1 MKIFKLFTT
10 LIILTVLSQKVFGTA
25 QVPDY
30 LIINGDTLAIF
41 SNPLESY
48 FEKSSRPDSVFDKY
62 GYNSTACWRG
72 YVGYWELRNDSLFL
86 LELQGDTSAIDLSLI
101 FKDRETSNNIFADWF
116 DNSILNPHGELI
128 FYGHMG
134 YGSIYQFEK
143 EFVFSNGIL
152 TSLKEFDNS
161 KSKKSKYT
169 ENPELLKKF
178 LRESINYS
186 NIKSE
191 PYERAR
197 VYVQI
202 LNVTEN
208 GKIDSVSVVRGWDTE
223 RDKEAIRVVKSI
235 PEWDIVYSQGKQIQI
250 TWTVA
255 VIFGESD

>member
-1 MKIFKLFTT
+1 
-10 LIILTVLSQKVFGTA
+10 
-25 QVPDY
+25 
-30 LIINGDTLAIF
+30 
-41 SNPLESY
+41 
-48 FEKSSRPDSVFDKY
+48 
-62 GYNSTACWRG
+62 
-72 YVGYWELRNDSLFL
+72 
-86 LELQGDTSAIDLSLI
+86 
-101 FKDRETSNNIFADWF
+101 
-116 DNSILNPHGELI
+116 
-128 FYGHMG
+128 
-134 YGSIYQFEK
+134 
-143 EFVFSNGIL
+143 L

-223 RDKEAIRVVKSI
+223 RDKEAIIVVKSV
-235 PEWDIVYSQGKQIQI
+235 PEWDIVYRQGKQIQI